1 VFKIT
6 LTIEIQRR
14 TGLDALDWR
23 RAHGLPDS
31 TQVHNGFLEKTIDVS
46 EGFAR
51 LHFPRSET
59 NMRRR
64 IDANILAAGELAA
77 DTQGNGI
84 DLGNLSDERI
94 RELFVAACHDLKLW
108 EVRKEAKAEALAEIE
123 ETDEE

>member
-6 LTIEIQRR
+6 LTIEIQNR

-31 TQVHNGFLEKTIDVS
+31 IYVRTGFLAKTIDVS

-51 LHFPRSET
+51 LYFPRSET

-64 IDANILAAGELAA
+64 VSANILARGELAA

-84 DLGNLSDERI
+84 DLGDLSDDRI
-94 RELFVAACHDLKLW
+94 RELFVFACHH
-108 EVRKEAKAEALAEIE
+108 EALQEARRQAEIE

>member
-23 RAHGLPDS
+23 RARGLPDS
-31 TQVHNGFLEKTIDVS
+31 IYVRAGFLAKTIDVS

-59 NMRRR
+59 NMGRRVS
-64 IDANILAAGELAA
+64 ANILARGELAA

-84 DLGNLSDERI
+84 DLGDLSDERVK
-94 RELFVAACHDLKLW
+94 ELFVFACHHEALW
-108 EVRKEAKAEALAEIE
+108 EAKKNAKAEALAEIE